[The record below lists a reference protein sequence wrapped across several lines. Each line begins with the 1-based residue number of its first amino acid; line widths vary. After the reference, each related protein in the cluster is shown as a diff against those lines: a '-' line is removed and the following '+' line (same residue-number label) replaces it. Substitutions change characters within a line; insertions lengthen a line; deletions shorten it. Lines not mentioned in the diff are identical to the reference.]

1 MELVAT
7 VRNPHQSYSPPGTIK
22 PSCTVPCTVTDYTD
36 VTDKSRFH
44 RLVASN
50 QSQGHSH
57 AIPTT
62 SIAFAVRTPPF
73 KRTYI
78 STLIASLRSARIPK
92 TVKVAD
98 SQVKA
103 ALAFHC

>member
-1 MELVAT
+1 MELAAT
-7 VRNPHQSYSPPGTIK
+7 VRNPHQSYSPPETIK
-22 PSCTVPCTVTDYTD
+22 PSCTVQCTVTDYTD
-36 VTDKSRFH
+36 VIDKSRFH
-44 RLVASN
+44 SIVASN
-50 QSQGHSH
+50 PSQGHSH

-62 SIAFAVRTPPF
+62 SIAFAVRIPAF
-73 KRTYI
+73 KKTYI